1 MQHTVSL
8 LLYSPGVINVT
19 LSESLL
25 PKMSVT
31 VIVAVC
37 SPGAKSNTSMSSTSK
52 PTGGEFDK
60 CLASCL

>member
-1 MQHTVSL
+1 M
-8 LLYSPGVINVT
+8 T